1 MQKSEVSFSTR
12 RRVLLIQ
19 MLYAISM
26 NSHGIEDLNEKEI
39 ERILLNASV
48 ASRYKTDDNLPD
60 VMILMKILQNL
71 TEIDEVVEK
80 NCKTSSRL
88 SKVVL
93 SILRVGSYELKY
105 CEHKHTVGNI
115 IKDYLNIAVAFD
127 HDVEVG
133 FINGILDKVYG
144 N

>member
-19 MLYAISM
+19 MLYALSM
-26 NSHGIEDLNEKEI
+26 NSDEFEGLNEKEI
-39 ERILLNASV
+39 EIILFNASV
-48 ASRYKTDDNLPD
+48 ASRYKSEDNSPD
-60 VMILMKILQNL
+60 VMILMRILEKL
-71 TEIDEVVEK
+71 TEIDDAVEK
-80 NCKTSSRL
+80 NCKTSSRP

-93 SILRVGSYELKY
+93 AILRVGSYELKY

-115 IKDYLNIAVAFD
+115 IKDYLNIAVAFN

-144 N
+144 S

>member
-19 MLYAISM
+19 MLYALSM
-26 NSHGIEDLNEKEI
+26 NFDKFEDLSEKEI
-39 ERILLNASV
+39 ERILLNASI
-48 ASRYKTDDNLPD
+48 ASRYKSEDNFPD
-60 VMILMKILQNL
+60 VIIIMKILNKL
-71 TEIDEVVEK
+71 SEIDEAVEK
-80 NCKTSSRL
+80 NCKTSFRI

-93 SILRVGSYELKY
+93 AILRVGSYELKY

-144 N
+144 D

>member
-1 MQKSEVSFSTR
+1 MQKSEVNFSTR

-19 MLYAISM
+19 MLYALSM
-26 NSHGIEDLNEKEI
+26 NSDEFEGLSEKEI

-48 ASRYKTDDNLPD
+48 ASRYKTDDNSSD

-71 TEIDEVVEK
+71 TEIDEVVER

-144 N
+144 S